1 MGNPLS
7 MNLLN
12 RYKDQH
18 ASVIIYWRPRNVPKA
33 FHPLTNGHA
42 ALIIDTSNFSL
53 LSVDGYV
60 SWVATGGLNHNLASP
75 GVAENMNTDMM
86 TWAGMPAGTGGL
98 HFPDKWVIVDN
109 LNTAAML
116 AAWAALRNKPNAN
129 WKLLDKN
136 CATTVA
142 RILKAGGSDAYATKA
157 KNQLVWWPS
166 DLIKYGRSMRHV
178 FQTDKG
184 LPTLDF

>member
-7 MNLLN
+7 IAQYNG
-12 RYKDQH
+12 QH

-42 ALIIDTSNFSL
+42 ALIIDTSNFDPR
-53 LSVDGYV
+53 SVDGYV
-60 SWVATGGLNHNLASP
+60 SWVGTGSLNRNLASP
-75 GVAENMNTDMM
+75 GEAVTMYDDM
-86 TWAGMPAGTGGL
+86 TNWAGAPKGTMGL
-98 HFPDKWVIVDN
+98 HVPDKWVVVDN

-166 DLIKYGRSMRHV
+166 DLIKYGRSMRYV
-178 FQTDKG
+178 LETDKG